1 MIRTCAT
8 AWALVL
14 LCGGPAAAQ
23 GFGIGA
29 KGGVNLATQ
38 RIERDGEERTDLT
51 TRVGMVAGVFATLP
65 VTSWFDVQSEALY
78 TSKGGRLDLD
88 GVKASVAVDY
98 LEVPVL
104 ARLSRRGPG
113 GGRYY
118 AAAGPSIAFRL
129 RSRSRTS
136 FGSATEEVD
145 LGEDIEAL
153 DYGFAAGG
161 GIEIGRL
168 VFDGRYTFG
177 LKDIDKDDSATAT
190 NRALSITAGF
200 RF

>member
-1 MIRTCAT
+1 MMRTCAI
-8 AWALVL
+8 ASVLLL
-14 LCGGPAAAQ
+14 LCGAAAAAQ
-23 GFGIGA
+23 GFEIGA

-38 RIERDGEERTDLT
+38 RIEGDGAERTDLT
-51 TRVGMVAGVFATLP
+51 TRVGMVAGLFATLP
-65 VTSWFDVQSEALY
+65 VTSWLDLQSEALY
-78 TSKGGRLDLD
+78 TSKGGRLDVD

-98 LEVPVL
+98 LEVPIL
-104 ARLSRRGPG
+104 ARLSRQGPG
-113 GGRYY
+113 RGRYY

-129 RSRSRTS
+129 RARSRTS
-136 FGSATEEVD
+136 FASATEEVD

-168 VFDGRYTFG
+168 VLDGRYTFG
-177 LKDIDKDDSATAT
+177 LKDIDKDDSARAT
-190 NRALSITAGF
+190 NRVLSITAGV